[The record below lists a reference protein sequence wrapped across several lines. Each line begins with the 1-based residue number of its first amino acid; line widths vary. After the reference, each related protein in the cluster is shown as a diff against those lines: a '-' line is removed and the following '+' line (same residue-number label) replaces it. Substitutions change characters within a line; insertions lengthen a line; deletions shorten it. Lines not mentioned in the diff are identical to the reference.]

1 MSIQEAY
8 YQQYQNL
15 EETTLDKEKEPVLKI
30 KNLTKNFDL
39 QDGKK
44 LTAVDNI
51 SFELY
56 SGECLGIVG
65 ESGCGKSTVAKI
77 LTQLESVTKGNIIYN
92 NRDITHLKG
101 EELRQ
106 NRRKLQMI
114 FQDAAESF
122 NPRMKIGDIVS
133 EPLLNFRLMNKRQAE
148 CEAKK
153 LLSMV
158 GLSEDFMRRYPHQ
171 VSGGQKQR
179 VAIARAIS
187 LKPEIIICDEVTS
200 ALDVSIQEQVIK
212 LLIELQKEKG
222 LSYIF
227 IGHDLAVVRNISHRI
242 IVMYLGRIVEV
253 IDSNKLTSD
262 AVHPYTKALL
272 ASVFSVKRNNNAE
285 IEIIEGESPSA
296 SDAPT
301 GCGFSSRCTKC
312 MDKCLKEKPE
322 LREIATDHFTACH
335 LFRE

>member
-1 MSIQEAY
+1 MME
-8 YQQYQNL
+8 
-15 EETTLDKEKEPVLKI
+15 KKEPLLKI
-30 KNLTKNFDL
+30 RNLTKKFNL
-39 QDGKK
+39 QDGRK
-44 LTAVDNI
+44 LTAVDNV

-56 SGECLGIVG
+56 PGECLGIVG
-65 ESGCGKSTVAKI
+65 ESGCGKSTIAKI
-77 LTQLESVTKGNIIYN
+77 LAQLEDVTTGNITYN
-92 NRDITHLKG
+92 NRDITHLNG

-106 NRRKLQMI
+106 NRRKVQLI

-133 EPLLNFRLMNKRQAE
+133 EPLLNFKLINKRQAE
-148 CEAKK
+148 SEAKK
-153 LLSMV
+153 LLTMV
-158 GLSEDFMRRYPHQ
+158 GLSEDFISRYPHQ
-171 VSGGQKQR
+171 LSGGQKQR

-187 LKPEIIICDEVTS
+187 LEPEIVICDEATS

-212 LLIELQKEKG
+212 LLMDLQKEKG

-253 IDSNKLTSD
+253 IDSNKLTTA

-272 ASVFSVKRNNNAE
+272 SSVFSVKKKNGTE
-285 IEIIEGESPSA
+285 IEMIKGEPPSPSA
-296 SDAPT
+296 MPS
-301 GCGFSSRCTKC
+301 GCGFSTRCTKC

-322 LREIATDHFTACH
+322 LRKVAANHFTACH
-335 LFRE
+335 LFQE